1 MAHQDSD
8 KISDQYRLIRRV
20 VLGLIMFALL
30 SLLLV
35 WRIDNPRVERIRTEL
50 IDATLPKFEWAL
62 VPVSSFMRMV
72 GDFQSY
78 RNIYE
83 QNQQLRRELQQ
94 MKEWKEAAIQLEQ
107 KNARLLDLNNVR
119 LDPKLTY
126 VTGRVVADSGSPFRQ
141 SVLMNIGTR
150 DGVRDGWAAIDGIG
164 LVGRVSGVGTET
176 SRVILLNDPASAV
189 PVTIQPSGQK
199 AMLIGDNS
207 NFPLIDF
214 IESSDDVRPGDRVI
228 TSGDGDVFPAD
239 LLIGQVAQG
248 ADRRL
253 RVHLAAD
260 YERLEFLRV
269 LRHRGQERIDENG
282 GLVGWPDPEPPREM
296 FGPFLP
302 QPEAKADG

>member
-1 MAHQDSD
+1 
-8 KISDQYRLIRRV
+8 
-20 VLGLIMFALL
+20 MFALL